1 MPQSASAPTS
11 LVLVTLNDNNTGM
24 HPIVGVASRQ
34 AYGYRAHGE
43 KFYILPE
50 DNVPAMHVLPVVA
63 AAPEPEVATIAEQE
77 AVAPEPVSR
86 KKKVH

>member
-1 MPQSASAPTS
+1 MPQNASAPTN
-11 LVLVTLNDNNTGM
+11 LLLVTLNDNNTGM
-24 HPIVGVASRQ
+24 HPVVGVVSRQ

-63 AAPEPEVATIAEQE
+63 PIVGEP
-77 AVAPEPVSR
+77 VAPEEVVEPATKR
-86 KKKVH
+86 KKAH